1 MDLETFLMVL
11 QVFERRR
18 RKFLHPKRVLPL
30 ENAISGSKTVPNL
43 VWNQN
48 LGGNFSRIRCR
59 WGGISGGGDFFE
71 GVPLGGNF
79 PPDLKIPPQ
88 LGGWLKT
95 LDPGGT
101 ARNL

>member
-1 MDLETFLMVL
+1 MVL

-18 RKFLHPKRVLPL
+18 RKILHPKRVLPL

-59 WGGISGGGDFFE
+59 WGGISGVEFFRGGA
-71 GVPLGGNF
+71 VGGEF
-79 PPDLKIPPQ
+79 PPQI
-88 LGGWLKT
+88 
-95 LDPGGT
+95 
-101 ARNL
+101 